1 MRMSTEP
8 SSGSH
13 SNRSGHDTKPWYR
26 YGWVWFLIGIPA
38 SSVILGS
45 IFIYIS
51 FTQADSLVADDYY
64 KQGRGI
70 NQRLEKDQAA
80 VDRGITIT
88 PTIRAQSNGNQRIE
102 VRFSANTGIVPP
114 ELLRLRLSH
123 PTLDQKDILATL
135 VRSGPGL
142 YRSDVPGISAGRWY
156 VQLEDE
162 NSEWRVRSVWIVE

>member
-8 SSGSH
+8 SSSASH
-13 SNRSGHDTKPWYR
+13 NGRDTKPWYR

-45 IFIYIS
+45 VFIYIS

-80 VDRGITIT
+80 ADRGITLT

-102 VRFSANTGIVPP
+102 VRFIANAGTVPP

-123 PTLDQKDILATL
+123 PTLDRKDILATL
-135 VRSGPGL
+135 VKSGSGL
-142 YRSDVPGISAGRWY
+142 YRSEVPGISAGRWY

>member
-1 MRMSTEP
+1 MRMSTQP
-8 SSGSH
+8 HSSTSH
-13 SNRSGHDTKPWYR
+13 NGRDTKPWYR
-26 YGWVWFLIGIPA
+26 YGLAWFVIGIPV
-38 SSVILGS
+38 SSIITGS
-45 IFIYIS
+45 IFIWIS
-51 FTQADSLVADDYY
+51 FSQADSLVADDYY

-80 VDRGITIT
+80 ADRGITIT
-88 PTIRAQSNGNQRIE
+88 PTIRAQANGSQRIE
-102 VRFSANTGIVPP
+102 VRFTAHAGTATPA
-114 ELLRLRLSH
+114 LLRLRLSH

-135 VRSGPGL
+135 VKSGSGL